1 DMAALAREV
10 DRSSRQLSRIF
21 ASRYG
26 TTPGRF
32 LADQRADHARQLL
45 AEGHD
50 VLSAA
55 VKAGYSGP
63 GRLHEAMVVRLG
75 LTPGELRAE
84 GDGVRIAFGVFQMAR
99 RIALLAATH
108 RGICAIRFS

>member
-1 DMAALAREV
+1 MNRPRNPNDLAEWLRTRLLELAKEQDARLDMAALAREV

-63 GRLHEAMVVRLG
+63 GRLHEA
-75 LTPGELRAE
+75 
-84 GDGVRIAFGVFQMAR
+84 
-99 RIALLAATH
+99 
-108 RGICAIRFS
+108 